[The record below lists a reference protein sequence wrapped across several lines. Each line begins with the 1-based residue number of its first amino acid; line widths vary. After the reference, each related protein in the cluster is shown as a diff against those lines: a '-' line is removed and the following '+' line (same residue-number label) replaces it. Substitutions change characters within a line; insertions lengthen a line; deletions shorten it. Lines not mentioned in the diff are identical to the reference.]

1 MADFGV
7 MQALIGIQTNL
18 CRSRRFTMN
27 KIPKHVHTLDTFWRG
42 YAEMIYPAPENRES
56 LRSGRIDK
64 SFVEEIELIVSRV
77 NGCRT
82 CTYVHSAN
90 ALQEGLSDKELEE
103 LLALDLGHFPAERA
117 VAFAFAQ
124 HYAESGGQPDPAA
137 ERRFRDYYGPERS
150 QDILAHLRF
159 IQFSSVTGA
168 TIHALLD
175 RFRGHAVPGSNLLTE
190 LIVFFMCAP
199 GYLPRLAWMERAAAY
214 GRVRNALSQTE

>member
-1 MADFGV
+1 
-7 MQALIGIQTNL
+7 
-18 CRSRRFTMN
+18 MN
-27 KIPKHVHTLDTFWRG
+27 KIPKRLHTLNTFWRG
-42 YAEMIYPAPENRES
+42 FAEMIRPTSEDRAS

-64 SFVEEIELIVSRV
+64 SFIEEIELIVSRV

-117 VAFAFAQ
+117 MAFAFAQ
-124 HYAESGGQPDPAA
+124 HYAESGGQPNPSA
-137 ERRFRDYYGPERS
+137 EQRFRDYYGPQMS

-168 TIHALLD
+168 TIQALLS
-175 RFRGHAVPGSNLLTE
+175 RLRGHPVPGSNLLTE
-190 LIVFFMCAP
+190 LIVFMMSAP
-199 GYLPRLAWMERAAAY
+199 GYLPRLAWMERSAAY
-214 GRVRNALSQTE
+214 GRVRNALSQAE